1 MTSKELSDNFNR
13 LMEVK
18 QVGRFF
24 RTAPARFDNGVI
36 VMIDRQEIA
45 DWLKIDEHSV
55 VIAVK

>member
-1 MTSKELSDNFNR
+1 MTSKELSDSFNR

-18 QVGRFF
+18 QVERFI
-24 RTAPARFDNGVI
+24 RTAPARFDNS
-36 VMIDRQEIA
+36 VMVVIDRQEIA